1 MSVGLS
7 LVLLLLRR
15 RVGLLLLLRVLLRCD
30 DDVRVFDNEIVVG
43 TEVELESLTGLKL
56 LRSKQ

>member
-1 MSVGLS
+1 LSVGLS

-43 TEVELESLTGLKL
+43 TEIELESLTGLKL

>member
-1 MSVGLS
+1 LSVGLS